1 MREFTTARR
10 KNDVVIAVSQDNE
23 AKSIEIVGLNK
34 AAENLLDCK
43 ENDLLYKPLTSIFD
57 DSSRGLIED
66 NLEYNDNG
74 NDLSDLLAKINNLSL
89 MRSNEKVK
97 VRAFR
102 TGNST
107 AKRINYELLIS
118 DLSLSHKLHIFRDQY
133 LNGKKY
139 NMHPGLEIM
148 DEPSTMLEL
157 EVILNFIKKHKA
169 DVVAGIVGFQA
180 NLTKNTLKAIV
191 DNLYK
196 NCRSGDIIGYLGDDS
211 VIFILIGCSPLH
223 SENVILRLYSKIS
236 SIAQVSIGYVDI
248 KDENSSAELLSKLRL
263 ALHAAQAT
271 HNDQSC
277 VRYAQT
283 KASRS
288 QLSEKFTKF

>member
-1 MREFTTARR
+1 MYEFTIARR
-10 KNDVVIAVSQDNE
+10 KNDVMIAVSQDNE
-23 AKSIEIVGLNK
+23 AKAIEIVGLNK

-57 DSSRGLIED
+57 ESSRNLIED

-89 MRSNEKVK
+89 MKNSEKVK

-107 AKRINYELLIS
+107 LKRINYELLIS
-118 DLSLSHKLHIFRDQY
+118 DLSLSHKLHMFRDQY

-139 NMHPGLEIM
+139 NMHPDLEIM

-157 EVILNFIKKHKA
+157 EVILNFIKKHKT
-169 DVVAGIVGFQA
+169 DVVAGVIGFQA
-180 NLTKNTLKAIV
+180 SGKILIKDTLKLIV

-196 NCRSGDIIGYLGDDS
+196 NCRSEDIIGYLDDDT
-211 VIFILIGCSPLH
+211 VIFILIGCNPLH

-236 SIAQVSIGYVDI
+236 NIAKVSIGYVDI
-248 KDENSSAELLSKLRL
+248 KDESSNTELLSKLKL
-263 ALHAAQAT
+263 ALHAAQT
-271 HNDQSC
+271 TYNNQSC
-277 VRYAQT
+277 VRYTQI

-288 QLSEKFTKF
+288 QLSED

>member
-1 MREFTTARR
+1 MHEFATARR
-10 KNDVVIAVSQDNE
+10 KNDVIIAVSQDNK

-34 AAENLLDCK
+34 AAENLLNCK

-57 DSSRGLIED
+57 DSSRNLIKD
-66 NLEYNDNG
+66 NLEYDDNG

-89 MRSNEKVK
+89 MGSDKKVRI
-97 VRAFR
+97 RAFR

-107 AKRINYELLIS
+107 IKRINYELLII
-118 DLSLSHKLHIFRDQY
+118 DLSLSHKLHMFRDQY

-139 NMHPGLEIM
+139 NMHPNLEVM

-157 EVILNFIKKHKA
+157 EVILNFIKKYKT
-169 DVVAGIVGFQA
+169 DIVAGIVGFQA
-180 NLTKNTLKAIV
+180 SDEMLIKNMLKAIV
-191 DNLYK
+191 DNLYE
-196 NCRSGDIIGYLGDDS
+196 NCRSEDIIGYLGDDT
-211 VIFILIGCSPLH
+211 VIFILIGCSPLY

-236 SIAQVSIGYVDI
+236 NITQLSIGYVDI
-248 KDENSSAELLSKLRL
+248 KDESNSAELLSKLKL

-277 VRYAQT
+277 VRYTQT

-288 QLSEKFTKF
+288 QLSED